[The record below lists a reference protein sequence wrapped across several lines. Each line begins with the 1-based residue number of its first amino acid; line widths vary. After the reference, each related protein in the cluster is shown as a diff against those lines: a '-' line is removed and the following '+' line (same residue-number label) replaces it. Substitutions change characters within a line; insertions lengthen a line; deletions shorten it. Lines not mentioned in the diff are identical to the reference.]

1 MRRVADGLEIEI
13 MPSPPSLQRQRI
25 VYASSDPDLDAS
37 GIAAFGR
44 ALEHLGGFPA
54 FVGWI
59 MRLPGVFH
67 FVELVA
73 FLVPL
78 RRLNT
83 RLALW
88 TRW

>member
-1 MRRVADGLEIEI
+1 V
-13 MPSPPSLQRQRI
+13 QRQRI
-25 VYASSDPDLDAS
+25 VYASSDPDLDAV

-44 ALEHLGGFPA
+44 ALEYLGGFPA
-54 FVGWI
+54 FVGWLL
-59 MRLPGVFH
+59 RLPGANH
-67 FVELVA
+67 FVELVT

-88 TRW
+88 SRS